1 MGRTVRLSFTLD
13 EGLARKLEELR
24 RRRGYSNRSEFV
36 RDALRNYLVREAWQ
50 ESSRSVVGT
59 LTLVYDHH
67 TPGLTERLTG
77 IQHDHHGEILA
88 STHVHLDH
96 DTCVEVIIVKGPAA
110 RVAALADALGRERGV
125 LHATMCSSSTG
136 EAFR

>member
-13 EGLARKLEELR
+13 EGLAGRLEELR

-50 ESSRSVVGT
+50 ESSRPVVGT

-67 TPGLTERLTG
+67 TPGLTERLTA

-110 RVAALADALGRERGV
+110 EVAALADALGRERGV
-125 LHATMCSSSTG
+125 LHSSMCSSTTG
-136 EAFR
+136 DSLR